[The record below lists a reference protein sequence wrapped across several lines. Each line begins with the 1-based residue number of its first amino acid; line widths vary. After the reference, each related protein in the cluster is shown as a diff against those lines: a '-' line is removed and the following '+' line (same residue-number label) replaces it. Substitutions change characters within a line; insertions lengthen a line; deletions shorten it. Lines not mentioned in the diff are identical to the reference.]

1 MANYN
6 LVVNSNFK
14 PFSYQEYIAPLATLQ
29 EQHNL
34 IEDQLAELD
43 AKASVFE
50 GLANSAKDSDAYNQY
65 KQFANELEKQRDLL
79 SNEGL
84 KSNTRSNLMKMKSR
98 YAKEIVPIEQAYNRR
113 LAQIEEQRQALLKD
127 NSLLFSYDA
136 ANKGLNDYLRDQAL
150 SYTPVSGRQLE
161 DEVGNAIANYSKAAR
176 ESDDGKKILQ
186 KILPAQ
192 YLFMQQH
199 GFSQEAITNAIL
211 NSDDSNKILKGIV
224 DSVIHTSGIESW
236 KDTDKLEKAYWW
248 ARRGL
253 ARGIGETRSQ
263 IVKDDV
269 AIENLRHQN
278 ELDEIIQ
285 RRNSEN
291 GNNIIPDGD
300 DPFSS
305 DKLTPM
311 PIFTI
316 DKESTE
322 NKEYNL
328 ANDALRKYFY
338 YNENIGKW
346 VFNPEGAKEYNNV
359 KDVDLGYLT
368 PFNGTVPSYYS
379 NGTKNRRQIKT
390 DFRKLMDKV
399 TMGKDGKTLPKEE
412 WYNALKNW
420 AESGTD
426 ALQSTIYNVHF
437 DSPTE
442 SNLARRIELRN
453 DDMGL
458 NKFKYEH
465 KNNTYITDGRL
476 KLYKGGK
483 NSVSGEFSTNGN
495 YLVISSSPSNS
506 KNAEKQSV
514 VSRVSLKDIDPKADE
529 MITKYVEKASKY
541 EEIYN
546 KDPNR
551 LIKIDRLPPKNGN
564 DIKNFFLN
572 KAQDTFVEVAKVWKA
587 ENNTR

>member
-136 ANKGLNDYLRDQAL
+136 ANMGLNDYLRDQAL

-161 DEVGNAIANYSKAAR
+161 DEVGNAIANYSKAAI
-176 ESDDGKKILQ
+176 ENAEGKVVLKE
-186 KILPAQ
+186 ILPLQ
-192 YLFMQQH
+192 YEYIQQH
-199 GFSQEAITNAIL
+199 GFSPKAITEAIL
-211 NSDDSNKILKGIV
+211 NSDNSDKILRGIV
-224 DSVIHTSGIESW
+224 DSVIHTSGINSW
-236 KDTDKLEKAYWW
+236 GDNDKLEKAYWW

-253 ARGIGETRSQ
+253 ARGIGETKSQ
-263 IVKDDV
+263 MITDQ
-269 AIENLRHQN
+269 AALENLRHQHALN
-278 ELDEIIQ
+278 EIIQ

-291 GNNIIPDGD
+291 GNNTIPDGD

-305 DKLTPM
+305 KKLNPV
-311 PIFTI
+311 PIVTL

-328 ANDALRKYFY
+328 ANEALDKYFY
-338 YNENIGKW
+338 LNENTGKRM
-346 VFNPEGAKEYNNV
+346 FNPTGTKEYNNIKEV
-359 KDVDLGYLT
+359 NIAPLYSGPYGGVTSKD
-368 PFNGTVPSYYS
+368 YS
-379 NGTKNRRQIKT
+379 KYRRQIKT
-390 DFRKLMDKV
+390 DFRRLMDKV
-399 TMGKDGKTLPKEE
+399 TIGKDGKTLPKEE
-412 WYNALKNW
+412 WFNALKKF

-426 ALQSTIYNVHF
+426 ALENTVYKVDFGNTTSSELGTRISSLNSDHTLPRFRY
-437 DSPTE
+437 E
-442 SNLARRIELRN
+442 SKTGKYIN
-453 DDMGL
+453 DGD
-458 NKFKYEH
+458 
-465 KNNTYITDGRL
+465 L
-476 KLYKGGK
+476 KLYHGGK
-483 NSVSGEFSTNGN
+483 NHVSGEFGDNGN
-495 YLVISSSPSNS
+495 YLVVVSSPSS
-506 KNAEKQSV
+506 GKNAEKQSV
-514 VSRVSLKDIDPKADE
+514 VSRVSLKDINPSANNAITEAVKAAKYYETEYNNDP
-529 MITKYVEKASKY
+529 TKTF
-541 EEIYN
+541 II
-546 KDPNR
+546 R
-551 LIKIDRLPPKNGN
+551 GLPPMNGN
-564 DIKNFFLN
+564 KAKNFFLN
-572 KAQDTFVEVAKVWKA
+572 KAQDIFVEAAKSWEAKDYSI
-587 ENNTR
+587 

>member
-50 GLANSAKDSDAYNQY
+50 GLANSSKDSDAYNQY

-136 ANKGLNDYLRDQAL
+136 ANMGLNDYLRDQAL

-161 DEVGNAIANYSKAAR
+161 DEVGNAIANYSKAVIENA
-176 ESDDGKKILQ
+176 EDKAIL
-186 KILPAQ
+186 KEILPLQ
-192 YLFMQQH
+192 YERIQQQ
-199 GFSQEAITNAIL
+199 GFSPKAITEAIL
-211 NSDDSNKILKGIV
+211 NSDNSDKILRGIV
-224 DSVIHTSGIESW
+224 DSVIHTSGINSW
-236 KDTDKLEKAYWW
+236 GDNDKLEKAYWW

-253 ARGIGETRSQ
+253 ARGIGETKSQ
-263 IVKDDV
+263 MITDQ
-269 AIENLRHQN
+269 AALENLRHQHA
-278 ELDEIIQ
+278 LDEINY
-285 RRNSEN
+285 RNRDT
-291 GNNIIPDGD
+291 NNIPAGD

-328 ANDALRKYFY
+328 ANDALNKYFY
-338 YNENIGKW
+338 YDANVGKW
-346 VFNPEGAKEYNNV
+346 MLNPEGAKEYNNV

-368 PFNGTVPSYYS
+368 PFYNS
-379 NGTKNRRQIKT
+379 NGTKDRRQIKT
-390 DFRKLMDKV
+390 NFRKLMDKV

-483 NSVSGEFSTNGN
+483 NSVAGEFSTNGN

-506 KNAEKQSV
+506 KNAEKQSI
-514 VSRVSLKDIDPKADE
+514 VSRVSLKDIDPRADE

-546 KDPNR
+546 KDPNF

-564 DIKNFFLN
+564 DLKNYFLN
-572 KAQDTFVEVAKVWKA
+572 KAQDKFVEAAKVWKA

>member
-43 AKASVFE
+43 AKASIFE

-127 NSLLFSYDA
+127 DSLLFSYDA
-136 ANKGLNDYLRDQAL
+136 ADKGLNDYLRDQAL

-161 DEVGNAIANYSKAAR
+161 DEVGNAISNYSKAVIENAEDR
-176 ESDDGKKILQ
+176 AIL
-186 KILPAQ
+186 KEILPLQ
-192 YLFMQQH
+192 YEYIQQH
-199 GFSQEAITNAIL
+199 GFSPKAITEAIL
-211 NSDDSNKILKGIV
+211 NSDNSDKILRGIV
-224 DSVIHTSGIESW
+224 DSVIHTSGINSW
-236 KDTDKLEKAYWW
+236 GDNDKLEKAYWW

-253 ARGIGETRSQ
+253 ARGIGETKSQ
-263 IVKDDV
+263 MITDH
-269 AIENLRHQN
+269 AALENLRHQYAV
-278 ELDEIIQ
+278 DEIIQ

-291 GNNIIPDGD
+291 GNNTIPDGD

-311 PIFTI
+311 PIFTV

-328 ANDALRKYFY
+328 ANDALNKYFY

-359 KDVDLGYLT
+359 KDVDLRYLT
-368 PFNGTVPSYYS
+368 PLYNS
-379 NGTKNRRQIKT
+379 NGTKDRRQIKT

-399 TMGKDGKTLPKEE
+399 TVSKDGKTLPKEE

-426 ALQSTIYNVHF
+426 ALQSTIYKVHF
-437 DSPTE
+437 
-442 SNLARRIELRN
+442 
-453 DDMGL
+453 
-458 NKFKYEH
+458 
-465 KNNTYITDGRL
+465 
-476 KLYKGGK
+476 
-483 NSVSGEFSTNGN
+483 
-495 YLVISSSPSNS
+495 IS
-506 KNAEKQSV
+506 
-514 VSRVSLKDIDPKADE
+514 
-529 MITKYVEKASKY
+529 M
-541 EEIYN
+541 
-546 KDPNR
+546 
-551 LIKIDRLPPKNGN
+551 
-564 DIKNFFLN
+564 F
-572 KAQDTFVEVAKVWKA
+572 
-587 ENNTR
+587 

>member
-1 MANYN
+1 MANYS

-136 ANKGLNDYLRDQAL
+136 ADKGLNDYLRDQAL

-161 DEVGNAIANYSKAAR
+161 DEVGNAIANYSKAVIENA
-176 ESDDGKKILQ
+176 EDKAIL
-186 KILPAQ
+186 KEILPLQ
-192 YLFMQQH
+192 YEYIQQH
-199 GFSQEAITNAIL
+199 GFSPKAITEAIL
-211 NSDDSNKILKGIV
+211 NSDNSDKILRGIV
-224 DSVIHTSGIESW
+224 DSVIHTSGIRSW
-236 KDTDKLEKAYWW
+236 NNNDKLEKAYWW

-253 ARGIGETRSQ
+253 ARGIGETKSQ
-263 IVKDDV
+263 MITDHAAFEK
-269 AIENLRHQN
+269 LRHQYAV
-278 ELDEIIQ
+278 DEIIQ

-291 GNNIIPDGD
+291 GNNTIPDGD

-305 DKLTPM
+305 EKLNPV

-328 ANDALRKYFY
+328 ANDALNKYFY
-338 YNENIGKW
+338 KDSNIGKW
-346 VFNPEGAKEYNNV
+346 MFNPEGEKEYNNV
-359 KDVDLGYLT
+359 KDVNLKYLN
-368 PFNGTVPSYYS
+368 PFKLYDSDDAKYR
-379 NGTKNRRQIKT
+379 KQIKT

-399 TMGKDGKTLPKEE
+399 TIGKDGKTLPKEE
-412 WYNALKNW
+412 WFNALEKF
-420 AESGTD
+420 AKSGTD
-426 ALQSTIYNVHF
+426 ALENTVYKVDFGNTTSSELGTRISSLNSDHTLPRFRY
-437 DSPTE
+437 E
-442 SNLARRIELRN
+442 SKTGKYIN
-453 DDMGL
+453 DGD
-458 NKFKYEH
+458 
-465 KNNTYITDGRL
+465 L
-476 KLYKGGK
+476 KLYHGGK
-483 NSVSGEFSTNGN
+483 NHVSGEFGDNGN
-495 YLVISSSPSNS
+495 YLVVVSSPSS
-506 KNAEKQSV
+506 GKNAEKQSV
-514 VSRVSLKDIDPKADE
+514 VSRVSLKDINPSANDAITEAVKAAKYYE
-529 MITKYVEKASKY
+529 TKY
-541 EEIYN
+541 N
-546 KDPNR
+546 NDPTKTFIIR
-551 LIKIDRLPPKNGN
+551 GLPPMNGN
-564 DIKNFFLN
+564 KAKNFFLN
-572 KAQDTFVEVAKVWKA
+572 KAQDIFVEAAKSWEAKDYSI
-587 ENNTR
+587 

>member
-136 ANKGLNDYLRDQAL
+136 ANMGLNDYLRDQAL

-161 DEVGNAIANYSKAAR
+161 DEVGNAIANYSKAAI
-176 ESDDGKKILQ
+176 ENAEGKVVLKE
-186 KILPAQ
+186 ILPLQ
-192 YLFMQQH
+192 YEYIQQH
-199 GFSQEAITNAIL
+199 GFSPKAITEAIL
-211 NSDDSNKILKGIV
+211 NSDNSDKILRGIV
-224 DSVIHTSGIESW
+224 DSVIHTSGINSW
-236 KDTDKLEKAYWW
+236 GDNDKLEKAYWW

-253 ARGIGETRSQ
+253 ARGIGETKSQ

-269 AIENLRHQN
+269 AFENLRYQHALN
-278 ELDEIIQ
+278 EIIQ

-291 GNNIIPDGD
+291 GNNTIPDGD

-305 DKLTPM
+305 KKLNPV
-311 PIFTI
+311 PIVTL

-328 ANDALRKYFY
+328 ANEALDKYFY
-338 YNENIGKW
+338 LNENTGKRM
-346 VFNPEGAKEYNNV
+346 FNPTGTKEYNNIKEV
-359 KDVDLGYLT
+359 NIAPLYSGPYGGVTSKD
-368 PFNGTVPSYYS
+368 YS
-379 NGTKNRRQIKT
+379 KYRRQIKT
-390 DFRKLMDKV
+390 DFRRLMDKV
-399 TMGKDGKTLPKEE
+399 TIGKDGKTLPKEE
-412 WYNALKNW
+412 WFNALKKF

-426 ALQSTIYNVHF
+426 ALENTVYKVDFGNTTSSELGTRISSLNSDHTLPRFRY
-437 DSPTE
+437 E
-442 SNLARRIELRN
+442 SKTGKYIN
-453 DDMGL
+453 DGD
-458 NKFKYEH
+458 
-465 KNNTYITDGRL
+465 L
-476 KLYKGGK
+476 KLYHGGK
-483 NSVSGEFSTNGN
+483 NHVSGEFGDNGN
-495 YLVISSSPSNS
+495 YLVVVSSPSS
-506 KNAEKQSV
+506 GKNAEKQSV
-514 VSRVSLKDIDPKADE
+514 VSRVSLKDINPSANNAITEAVKAAKYYETEYNNDP
-529 MITKYVEKASKY
+529 TKTF
-541 EEIYN
+541 II
-546 KDPNR
+546 R
-551 LIKIDRLPPKNGN
+551 GLPPMNGN
-564 DIKNFFLN
+564 KAKNFFLN
-572 KAQDTFVEVAKVWKA
+572 KAQDIFVEAAKSWEAKDYSI
-587 ENNTR
+587 

>member
-6 LVVNSNFK
+6 LVVNSNFR

-161 DEVGNAIANYSKAAR
+161 DEVGNAIVNYSKAVIENA
-176 ESDDGKKILQ
+176 EGKKIL
-186 KILPAQ
+186 KEILPLQ
-192 YLFMQQH
+192 YEYIQQH
-199 GFSQEAITNAIL
+199 GFSPKAITEAIL
-211 NSDDSNKILKGIV
+211 NSDNSDKILKGIV
-224 DSVIHTSGIESW
+224 DSVIHTSGIRSW
-236 KDTDKLEKAYWW
+236 NNNDKLEKAYWW

-253 ARGIGETRSQ
+253 ARGIGETKSQ
-263 IVKDDV
+263 MITDY
-269 AIENLRHQN
+269 AALENLRHQN

-285 RRNSEN
+285 RINNKN
-291 GNNIIPDGD
+291 GDNTIPDVD

-305 DKLTPM
+305 EKLNPM
-311 PIFTI
+311 PIVTL

-322 NKEYNL
+322 SKDYAL
-328 ANDALRKYFY
+328 ANEALNKYFY
-338 YNENIGKW
+338 LNENTGKRM
-346 VFNPEGAKEYNNV
+346 FNPTGTKEYNNIKEV
-359 KDVDLGYLT
+359 NIAPLYSGPYGGLTSKD
-368 PFNGTVPSYYS
+368 YS
-379 NGTKNRRQIKT
+379 KYRRQIKT

-399 TMGKDGKTLPKEE
+399 TINENGKQLPPDQ
-412 WYNALKNW
+412 WYDALEKF
-420 AESGTD
+420 AKSGTD
-426 ALQSTIYNVHF
+426 ALENTVYKVDFGNTTSSELGTRISSLNSDHTLSRFRY
-437 DSPTE
+437 E
-442 SNLARRIELRN
+442 SKTGKYIN
-453 DDMGL
+453 DGD
-458 NKFKYEH
+458 
-465 KNNTYITDGRL
+465 L
-476 KLYKGGK
+476 KLYHGGK
-483 NSVSGEFSTNGN
+483 NHVSGEFGDNGN
-495 YLVISSSPSNS
+495 YLVVVSSPSS
-506 KNAEKQSV
+506 GKNAEKQSV
-514 VSRVSLKDIDPKADE
+514 VSRVSLKDINPSANDAITEAVKAAKYYETGYNNDP
-529 MITKYVEKASKY
+529 TKTF
-541 EEIYN
+541 II
-546 KDPNR
+546 R
-551 LIKIDRLPPKNGN
+551 GLPPMDGN
-564 DIKNFFLN
+564 RAKNFFLN
-572 KAQDTFVEVAKVWKA
+572 KAQEIFVEAAKSWEAKDYSI
-587 ENNTR
+587 

>member
-98 YAKEIVPIEQAYNRR
+98 YAKEIIPIEQAYNRR

-136 ANKGLNDYLRDQAL
+136 ADKGLNDYLRDQAL

-161 DEVGNAIANYSKAAR
+161 DEVGNSIANYSKAAI
-176 ESDDGKKILQ
+176 ENAEGKAIL
-186 KILPAQ
+186 KEILPLQ
-192 YLFMQQH
+192 YEYIQQH
-199 GFSQEAITNAIL
+199 GFSPKAITEAIL
-211 NSDDSNKILKGIV
+211 NSDNSDKILKGIV
-224 DSVIHTSGIESW
+224 DSVIHTSGIRSW
-236 KDTDKLEKAYWW
+236 GDDDKLEKAYWW

-253 ARGIGETRSQ
+253 ARGIGETKSQ

-269 AIENLRHQN
+269 AFENLRHQN
-278 ELDEIIQ
+278 ALDEINY
-285 RRNSEN
+285 RN
-291 GNNIIPDGD
+291 GDTNNIPAGD

-322 NKEYNL
+322 NKEYDL
-328 ANDALRKYFY
+328 ANYALKKYFY
-338 YNENIGKW
+338 YNSNIGKW
-346 VFNPEGAKEYNNV
+346 VFNPEGEKEYNNV
-359 KDVDLGYLT
+359 KDVNLRYLT
-368 PFNGTVPSYYS
+368 PFYNS
-379 NGTKNRRQIKT
+379 NDTKDRRQIKT
-390 DFRKLMDKV
+390 GFRKLMDKV

-426 ALQSTIYNVHF
+426 ALQSTVYNVYF

-453 DDMGL
+453 DDIGL

-465 KNNTYITDGRL
+465 KNNTYITDDRL

-483 NSVSGEFSTNGN
+483 NSVSGEFGTNGN

-514 VSRVSLKDIDPKADE
+514 VSRVSLKDIDPRADE

-546 KDPNR
+546 KDPNH
-551 LIKIDRLPPKNGN
+551 LIKIGELPPKNGN
-564 DIKNFFLN
+564 DIKNYFLN
-572 KAQDTFVEVAKVWKA
+572 KAQDKFVEAAKVWKA

>member
-43 AKASVFE
+43 AKASIFE

-84 KSNTRSNLMKMKSR
+84 KSNTRGNLMKMKSR

-127 NSLLFSYDA
+127 DSLLFSYDA
-136 ANKGLNDYLRDQAL
+136 ANMGLNDYLKNQAL

-161 DEVGNAIANYSKAAR
+161 DEVGNAIANYSKAIIENA
-176 ESDDGKKILQ
+176 EGKAIL
-186 KILPAQ
+186 KEILPLQ
-192 YLFMQQH
+192 YERIQQQ
-199 GFSQEAITNAIL
+199 GFSPKAITEAIL
-211 NSDDSNKILKGIV
+211 NSDNSDKILRGIV
-224 DSVIHTSGIESW
+224 DSVVHTSGIRSW
-236 KDTDKLEKAYWW
+236 GDNDKLEKAYWW

-253 ARGIGETRSQ
+253 ARGIGETKSQ
-263 IVKDDV
+263 MMTDH
-269 AIENLRHQN
+269 AAFENLRHQN
-278 ELDEIIQ
+278 ELDEIGH
-285 RRNSEN
+285 RNRDPYN
-291 GNNIIPDGD
+291 TPDGD

-322 NKEYNL
+322 NKEHDL
-328 ANDALRKYFY
+328 ANYALDKYFY
-338 YNENIGKW
+338 YDENIGKY

-359 KDVDLGYLT
+359 KDVNIGYLT
-368 PFNGTVPSYYS
+368 PFNGTVPLYIS
-379 NGTKNRRQIKT
+379 NGTKDRRQIKT

-399 TMGKDGKTLPKEE
+399 TVGKDGETLPKEE

-437 DSPTE
+437 DQPTE

-453 DDMGL
+453 DDTGL
-458 NKFKYEH
+458 NKFKYDH
-465 KNNTYITDGRL
+465 KNNKYITDDRL

-483 NSVSGEFSTNGN
+483 NSVAGEFGINGN

-514 VSRVSLKDIDPKADE
+514 LSRVSLKDIDPRADE
-529 MITKYVEKASKY
+529 MITGYVEKARKY
-541 EEIYN
+541 EELYN
-546 KDPNR
+546 KDPNK
-551 LIKIDRLPPKNGN
+551 LFKINGLSPKNGN

-572 KAQDTFVEVAKVWKA
+572 KAQDKFVEAAKVWKA

>member
-50 GLANSAKDSDAYNQY
+50 GLANSSKDSDAYNQY

-136 ANKGLNDYLRDQAL
+136 ANMGLNDYLRDQAL

-161 DEVGNAIANYSKAAR
+161 DEVGNAIVNYSKAAI
-176 ESDDGKKILQ
+176 ENSEGKVIL
-186 KILPAQ
+186 KEILPLQ
-192 YLFMQQH
+192 YEYIQQH
-199 GFSQEAITNAIL
+199 GFSPKAITEAIL
-211 NSDDSNKILKGIV
+211 NSNNSDKILKGIV
-224 DSVIHTSGIESW
+224 DSVIHTSGIRSW
-236 KDTDKLEKAYWW
+236 GDNDKLEKAYWW

-253 ARGIGETRSQ
+253 ARGIGETKSQ
-263 IVKDDV
+263 MITDH
-269 AIENLRHQN
+269 AAFENLRHQN
-278 ELDEIIQ
+278 ALDEADY
-285 RRNSEN
+285 RN
-291 GNNIIPDGD
+291 GNTNNIPAGD

-328 ANDALRKYFY
+328 ANDALNKYFY
-338 YNENIGKW
+338 YDANVGKW
-346 VFNPEGAKEYNNV
+346 MFNPEGAKEYNNV
-359 KDVDLGYLT
+359 KDVDLEYLT
-368 PFNGTVPSYYS
+368 PFYNS
-379 NGTKNRRQIKT
+379 NGTKDRRQIKT

-420 AESGTD
+420 VESGTD

-453 DDMGL
+453 DAMGL

-476 KLYKGGK
+476 KLYKGGT
-483 NSVSGEFSTNGN
+483 NSVAGEFSTNGN

-514 VSRVSLKDIDPKADE
+514 VSRVSLKDIDPRADE

-546 KDPNR
+546 KYPNY
-551 LIKIDRLPPKNGN
+551 LIKVDGLSPKNGK
-564 DIKNFFLN
+564 DLKNFFLN
-572 KAQDTFVEVAKVWKA
+572 KAQDKFVEVAKVWKA